1 MAESN
6 REIISCNQTK
16 SVESIP
22 KQNKFFELDFRT
34 ELKILYKSSIPV
46 VIILNLYY

>member
-6 REIISCNQTK
+6 REIKSCIETK
-16 SVESIP
+16 SIEITNI
-22 KQNKFFELDFRT
+22 KHNKFFELDFRT

-46 VIILNLYY
+46 VIILN